1 MIIILLEQYSQI
13 NSYDTETT
21 WEREKNVLH
30 VTVLLFKSFHTWT
43 PTLLYSLDR
52 A

>member
-13 NSYDTETT
+13 NSQDTETT
-21 WEREKNVLH
+21 WGKEKMCCML
-30 VTVLLFKSFHTWT
+30 LLFKSFHTWT
-43 PTLLYSLDR
+43 PTLLYSLDH

>member
-13 NSYDTETT
+13 NYYDIEIT
-21 WEREKNVLH
+21 WERENVFH
-30 VTVLLFKSFHTWT
+30 VAVLLFKSFHTWT
-43 PTLLYSLDR
+43 PTLPYSLDH